1 MGGIFRNWDCQKS
14 EGALPKPPSDLT
26 TRFVGC
32 EARAP
37 EQEGVLLRL
46 LWLVHFPS
54 K

>member
-14 EGALPKPPSDLT
+14 EGTLLKPPSDLT
-26 TRFVGC
+26 TRFVNF
-32 EARAP
+32 EALAP

-54 K
+54 T